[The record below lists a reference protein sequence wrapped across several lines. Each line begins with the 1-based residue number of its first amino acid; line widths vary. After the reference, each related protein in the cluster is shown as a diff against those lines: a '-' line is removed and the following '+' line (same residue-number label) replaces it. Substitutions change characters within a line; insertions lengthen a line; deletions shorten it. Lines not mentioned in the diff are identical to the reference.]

1 MSPVDKARWQQ
12 LSPLLDELLDCDD
25 AARAQRLSALRQT
38 DAVLANDIEALLEEL
53 PHMEREAFLERPS
66 LLREAEAEVSM
77 TGMAGQTVGAYTVER
92 ELGQGGMGSV
102 WLARRTD
109 GRFEGFVAIKFLN
122 AGLTARG
129 GPEIGR
135 ASCRERV

>member
-25 AARAQRLSALRQT
+25 AARARRLSALRQT

-109 GRFEGFVAIKFLN
+109 GRFEGFVDRK
-122 AGLTARG
+122 
-129 GPEIGR
+129 
-135 ASCRERV
+135 SVV